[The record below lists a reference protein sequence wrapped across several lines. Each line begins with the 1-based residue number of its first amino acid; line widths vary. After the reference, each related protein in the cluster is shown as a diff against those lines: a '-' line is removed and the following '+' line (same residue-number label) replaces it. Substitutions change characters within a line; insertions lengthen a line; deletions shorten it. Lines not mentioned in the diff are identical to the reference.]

1 MKKILSV
8 ALATIAA
15 ISASAQMT
23 YPDAVN
29 KDINRHS
36 MRYSRGARTEIV
48 LPQVNGYNIYK
59 ADLHTHS
66 AFSDGSVL
74 PEYRVKE
81 AWVDGLDVMAVT
93 EHIEYRRQE
102 SKMLEYLQDYAKKGE
117 EIDNWDIINKP
128 ADKKGIRV
136 DLNYAVTLS
145 QKAAEQYGLLIIPG
159 TEITRNPQQIGHYNA
174 LFTTDNNAIY
184 DADPLQSFRNAKAQG
199 ALIQHNHPGW
209 QRKSIDMPE
218 FEVKAYAEGLI
229 DGIEIMNGSDFYP
242 GAIDRAKELGLFMS
256 ANTDIHGT
264 TAMDYANVEVGRNM
278 TLIFAKEKTLEAMRE
293 ALEARR
299 TLAYAFGN
307 VAGDEQLLKDFFLAC
322 VKFEPVMKDY
332 KNRQIFTITNTSS
345 IPFAFRIGGGNV
357 VWLDPFS
364 TISAKTNN
372 VKITVENMW
381 YGVDKHPVVEINF

>member
-36 MRYSRGARTEIV
+36 IRYSRGARTEIV

-256 ANTDIHGT
+256 ANTDVHGT

-372 VKITVENMW
+372 IKITVESMW
-381 YGVDKHPVVEINF
+381 YGVDKHPVLEINL

>member
-1 MKKILSV
+1 MKKIISV

-102 SKMLEYLQDYAKKGE
+102 PKMLEYLQDYAKKGE

-372 VKITVENMW
+372 IKITVESMW
-381 YGVDKHPVVEINF
+381 YGVDKHPVLEINL

>member
-36 MRYSRGARTEIV
+36 IRYSRGARTEIV

>member
-1 MKKILSV
+1 MKKIISV

-102 SKMLEYLQDYAKKGE
+102 PKMLEYLQDYAKKGE
-117 EIDNWDIINKP
+117 EIDNWDIITKP

-372 VKITVENMW
+372 IKITVENMW
-381 YGVDKHPVVEINF
+381 YGVDKHPVLEIKF

>member
-1 MKKILSV
+1 MKKIISV

-102 SKMLEYLQDYAKKGE
+102 PKMLEYLQDYAKKGE

-332 KNRQIFTITNTSS
+332 KNRQVFTITNTSS

-372 VKITVENMW
+372 IKITVENMW